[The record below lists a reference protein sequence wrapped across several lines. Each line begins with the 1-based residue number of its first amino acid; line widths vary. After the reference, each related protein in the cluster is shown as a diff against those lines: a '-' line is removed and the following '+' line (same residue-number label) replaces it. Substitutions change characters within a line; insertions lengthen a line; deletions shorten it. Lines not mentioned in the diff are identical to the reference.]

1 MGENPHP
8 KPWNASCHVGKKQS
22 FAKNPAVLKGPWT
35 KVSPSFGSLFAPSA
49 AQPDVVCYT
58 GAAAALKVCTEAK
71 TPSVTNSGHHWG
83 AVAQTFH
90 LCALTAR
97 LQQAAAKFLPA
108 YTSLRLILLLGQG
121 GVMQHSLE
129 WNPAVLLACF
139 QKRFFYLPSS
149 PPSTPSI
156 NWVTGASLLSEG
168 SSLPIKSI
176 QETLN
181 EISQSITET
190 QKQNNHFSDWSAWA
204 TSATNPL
211 SPPLENSIAG
221 YSRPSGGFCNT
232 GYCSLG
238 SYLEATWIELKIIF
252 RVGGPINH

>member
-121 GVMQHSLE
+121 GGNAAFFGVESSCF
-129 WNPAVLLACF
+129 ACLF
-139 QKRFFYLPSS
+139 SEEIF
-149 PPSTPSI
+149 
-156 NWVTGASLLSEG
+156 LSA
-168 SSLPIKSI
+168 I
-176 QETLN
+176 
-181 EISQSITET
+181 
-190 QKQNNHFSDWSAWA
+190 
-204 TSATNPL
+204 L
-211 SPPLENSIAG
+211 SPIHPQ
-221 YSRPSGGFCNT
+221 
-232 GYCSLG
+232 
-238 SYLEATWIELKIIF
+238 
-252 RVGGPINH
+252 H